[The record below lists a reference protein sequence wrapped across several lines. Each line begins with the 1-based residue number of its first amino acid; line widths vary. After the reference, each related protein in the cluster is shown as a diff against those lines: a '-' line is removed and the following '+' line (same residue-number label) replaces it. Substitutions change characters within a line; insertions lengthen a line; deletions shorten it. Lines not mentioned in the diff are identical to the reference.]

1 MLSAFFDVAIKS
13 FGGKTRSGNGIMVVL
28 SWSNEGTVCKQALF
42 VGVQICAIRHK
53 RRTFIFWDPSTVYPH
68 LLDNEVCFYHPTMLS
83 LRQLL
88 QTSNFIMKEVVRN
101 KIAVVWPPL
110 PFRCETNATLP
121 RCFFIWKTEGHEG
134 PFLGGWSNK
143 PLVGDWLSGL
153 LWKMKLEGYKCLIW
167 GVPWQITSY
176 SWREVTIATAF
187 MKWKLR
193 KEGLSWDLHLDWL
206 CCSCAV
212 MSSFV
217 VITLLLNCPFTCCV
231 LLLFVVFLEHMRI
244 IKNGPHLR
252 ERNMHQMQKRQ

>member
-1 MLSAFFDVAIKS
+1 
-13 FGGKTRSGNGIMVVL
+13 MVVL
-28 SWSNEGTVCKQALF
+28 SWSYEGTVCKQALF

-176 SWREVTIATAF
+176 SWREVTITTAF

-206 CCSCAV
+206 CCSCAI
-212 MSSFV
+212 MSSECLCCDNTFV
-217 VITLLLNCPFTCCV
+217 ELSIYAHRIQLQFLL

>member
-1 MLSAFFDVAIKS
+1 
-13 FGGKTRSGNGIMVVL
+13 
-28 SWSNEGTVCKQALF
+28 
-42 VGVQICAIRHK
+42 
-53 RRTFIFWDPSTVYPH
+53 
-68 LLDNEVCFYHPTMLS
+68 MLS

-88 QTSNFIMKEVVRN
+88 QTSNFIMKEVLRN

-110 PFRCETNATLP
+110 PFRCVASATLS
-121 RCFFIWKTEGHEG
+121 RCFFIWKTKGHEG

-193 KEGLSWDLHLDWL
+193 IEGLSWDLHLDWL
-206 CCSCAV
+206 CFSCEI
-212 MSSFV
+212 MSTFV
-217 VITLLLNCPFTCCV
+217 LIILLLTCSFTYV
-231 LLLFVVFLEHMRI
+231 QRAQLLSLLLFVVFLEHMRI

-252 ERNMHQMQKRQ
+252 EEYASDAKKVIAKQQNIRTRKICFFCKHRTM

>member
-1 MLSAFFDVAIKS
+1 
-13 FGGKTRSGNGIMVVL
+13 
-28 SWSNEGTVCKQALF
+28 
-42 VGVQICAIRHK
+42 
-53 RRTFIFWDPSTVYPH
+53 
-68 LLDNEVCFYHPTMLS
+68 MLS

-88 QTSNFIMKEVVRN
+88 QTSNFIMKEVLRN

-110 PFRCETNATLP
+110 LFRRVASATLS

-134 PFLGGWSNK
+134 LFLGGWSNK

-206 CCSCAV
+206 CFSCEIMSTFVLIILLLTCSFLYV
-212 MSSFV
+212 QGVQLRV
-217 VITLLLNCPFTCCV
+217 VICSIFRTYADHQKRTTSERGICIKCKKGSSKTTKHKSKKNMLLL
-231 LLLFVVFLEHMRI
+231 
-244 IKNGPHLR
+244 
-252 ERNMHQMQKRQ
+252 